1 MLFITTIS
9 GVDIKNQ
16 VYITIATAIFQ
27 PISRNL
33 PTQNHCKHQEGHQET
48 NIRRRKIP
56 KIRPFD
62 LAFLPRDEFIGDQ
75 ACHGRDQRSQ
85 PTQVD
90 ANDQRGQV
98 LRKPRQQQRSRN
110 ITDHLAGGNAGQDFV
125 PGDEL
130 L

>member
-1 MLFITTIS
+1 MIPDSIGGGSSQNQREHQQDSQKGNIS
-9 GVDIKNQ
+9 VCK
-16 VYITIATAIFQ
+16 
-27 PISRNL
+27 L
-33 PTQNHCKHQEGHQET
+33 PEVWPLHP
-48 NIRRRKIP
+48 R
-56 KIRPFD
+56 
-62 LAFLPRDEFIGDQ
+62 LLPRHELVGDQ

>member
-1 MLFITTIS
+1 MPNFILLPKFKEVNGFS
-9 GVDIKNQ
+9 PQSDLSQREHQQYRQKADI
-16 VYITIATAIFQ
+16 
-27 PISRNL
+27 R
-33 PTQNHCKHQEGHQET
+33 H
-48 NIRRRKIP
+48 RKIP